1 MNIEKLLAGMKPS
14 IDAAIE
20 KYIARTA
27 DEKYAEFL
35 GGKPAF
41 SHDPGAIEQAMLR
54 PIWDLLGRGGKRWRP
69 ALFLFVVEALG
80 KKPEKFMDFAIIPE
94 VVHNGSLMVDDVEDS
109 ADLRRGKPATHKTF
123 GTDVAINAGNAM
135 YYLPLKALTGHK
147 KELGDKKLV
156 QAYEIYTEEMINL
169 SLGQAMD
176 IWWHR
181 GNTAGLNE
189 GKYLQMCAYKTGTL
203 ARMAARLAV
212 VLAGGTEK
220 QEKALG
226 ILAERIGVG
235 FQIQDD
241 ILDVALKD
249 RSVFGKAFGNDIKEG
264 KRTLMVVHA
273 MSVAPPKD
281 KKRLEEILNLHT
293 PDKKLAEEAIAIM
306 EKCGSVEYAKKK
318 ARYLV
323 EDAWKSAGTVLPE
336 GDGKNKIRA
345 LVDFLLERGH

>member
-1 MNIEKLLAGMKPS
+1 MDIEKLLTEMKPA

-27 DEKYAEFL
+27 DEKYAAFL

-41 SHDPGAIEQAMLR
+41 SHDTGAIEKAMLQ
-54 PIWDLLGRGGKRWRP
+54 PIWDLLDRGGKRWRP

-109 ADLRRGKPATHKTF
+109 ADLRRGKPAIHKRF
-123 GTDVAINAGNAM
+123 GVDIAVNAGNAM
-135 YYLPLKALTGHK
+135 YYIPLKALIEHK
-147 KELGDKKLV
+147 KELGDKKIA

-169 SLGQAMD
+169 SIGQAMD

-181 GNTAGLNE
+181 GNTEGLDE

-212 VLAGGTEK
+212 ALAGGTEK
-220 QEKALG
+220 QETALG
-226 ILAERIGVG
+226 TLAERIGVG

-249 RSVFGKAFGNDIKEG
+249 RSAFGKAFGNDIKEG

-273 MSVAPPKD
+273 IKNVPSKD
-281 KKRLEEILNLHT
+281 SKRIEEILNLHT
-293 PDKKLAEEAIAIM
+293 SDKKLAEEAIAIM

-318 ARYLV
+318 ARALV
-323 EDAWKSAGTVLPE
+323 EDAWKNSEGSLPE
-336 GDGKNKIRA
+336 GEGKNKIKA
-345 LVDFLLERGH
+345 LVDFLVARGY